1 MLAKNNWKQL
11 STKKKK
17 TRELGSSTRLR
28 KNKGKSIE
36 IWHCSQFELHL
47 KKCKL
52 NFQILE
58 IPLLDIQESKDLLK
72 IQNVW
77 FSGGEFPKICRKPK
91 HK

>member
-1 MLAKNNWKQL
+1 MI
-11 STKKKK
+11 
-17 TRELGSSTRLR
+17 EL
-28 KNKGKSIE
+28 
-36 IWHCSQFELHL
+36 QL

-77 FSGGEFPKICRKPK
+77 SSGGEFLKNFRKPG